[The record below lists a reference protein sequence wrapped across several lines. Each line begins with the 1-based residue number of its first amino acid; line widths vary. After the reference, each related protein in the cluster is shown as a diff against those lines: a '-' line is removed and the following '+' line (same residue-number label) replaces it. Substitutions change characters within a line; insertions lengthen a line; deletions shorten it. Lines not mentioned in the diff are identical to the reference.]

1 MAKKIN
7 FDNRSNAYLMI
18 VVFSIIFVTASILIQ
33 LSSGDF
39 TKINCSYIDPI
50 NIDIGAIVGSI
61 FLIIEGISRIHVNK
75 KDKLKIHLLRVLR
88 VSFGFSILIL
98 HIFQFSYK

>member
-1 MAKKIN
+1 
-7 FDNRSNAYLMI
+7 MI

-50 NIDIGAIVGSI
+50 TIDIGAIIGSL
-61 FLIIEGISRIHVNK
+61 F
-75 KDKLKIHLLRVLR
+75 
-88 VSFGFSILIL
+88 
-98 HIFQFSYK
+98 